1 MLICG
6 NHPLE
11 LVTGFYNT
19 GMKHR
24 NVLIYVFWPVNETG
38 TTDLQCFILFS
49 LIILPIPLGG
59 KFIVFSRKTVLNGGD
74 SADFSE
80 K

>member
-24 NVLIYVFWPVNETG
+24 NVLIYVSWPVNETG
-38 TTDLQCFILFS
+38 TTDL
-49 LIILPIPLGG
+49 
-59 KFIVFSRKTVLNGGD
+59 
-74 SADFSE
+74 
-80 K
+80 